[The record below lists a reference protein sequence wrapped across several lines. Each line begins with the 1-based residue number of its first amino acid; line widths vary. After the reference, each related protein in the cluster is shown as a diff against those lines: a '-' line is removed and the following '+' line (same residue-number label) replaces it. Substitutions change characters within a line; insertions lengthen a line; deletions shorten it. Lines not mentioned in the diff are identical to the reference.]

1 MGFQIFVSGNV
12 GEEPVLAGFAVLLF
26 FCYRKIIHNLFEGVN
41 LFRNN
46 LLAEKAIYD

>member
-26 FCYRKIIHNLFEGVN
+26 FCYRKIIQNFFEGVN
-41 LFRNN
+41 LFRDNMT
-46 LLAEKAIYD
+46 ARTAI

>member
-26 FCYRKIIHNLFEGVN
+26 LCYRKIIQNFFEGVN
-41 LFRNN
+41 LLRNN
-46 LLAEKAIYD
+46 LLVEKAIYD